1 MKTIVMIAA
10 ITLAWLAPAEAGIS
24 LNQTRIVFM
33 ADKTSGQITVRN
45 SDDSVYLVQAAVLD
59 EQAKG
64 VSRDF
69 IVTPPIFRLEGKN
82 ENILRIMRTGGDFVN
97 DRESLRYFMVRAIP
111 ASSKPLQQQGS
122 ALSIALG
129 TQIKLFYRPLKL
141 QPAIAQSYQQLTA
154 RQQGNQVVVHNPTPY
169 YQSFAQVRFDGKE
182 MNFSQQPQMIAP
194 FSDVT
199 FQTRQPVHYW
209 QWSCINDYGGESE
222 LYRQTL

>member
-1 MKTIVMIAA
+1 MKKIVMIVA
-10 ITLAWLAPAEAGIS
+10 ITLAWCVSAKAGIS

-33 ADKTSGQITVRN
+33 ADKTSGQIMVRN
-45 SDDSVYLVQAAVLD
+45 SDDSVYLVQAVVLD
-59 EQAKG
+59 EQAKA

-82 ENILRIMRTGGDFVN
+82 ENILRIMRAGGDFAN
-97 DRESLRYFMVRAIP
+97 DRESLRYFMIRAIP

-141 QPAIAQSYQQLTA
+141 QPAVAESYQRLTA
-154 RQQGNQVVVHNPTPY
+154 RQQGNQFVVHNPTPY
-169 YQSFAQVRFDGKE
+169 YQSFAQIKLEGKAVD
-182 MNFSQQPQMIAP
+182 FSQQPQMVAP

-199 FQTRQPVHYW
+199 FKTHQSVRYW

-222 LYRQTL
+222 LYRQKL